1 MNRLV
6 ACAVLGMAVVVAP
19 SCSTVT
25 GPTVIGSG
33 NAQTEQRSVGSFTK
47 VRVDAAI
54 KATIIVGTDFNVTV
68 TTDDNVLASVATTVT
83 AGRLYVEMNSPAQP
97 RTPVTVSIS
106 MPTLDDVQA
115 GSAATVTATGVN
127 SPSLSATADSAGTL
141 VVRGNAAAV
150 DVTANS
156 AGTADLGGVP
166 AQTATVRVGSAGRAT
181 VNAQQSVTGSVDS
194 GGVVT
199 VVGSP
204 PTVNISTSTG
214 GAVVR
219 N

>member
-1 MNRLV
+1 
-6 ACAVLGMAVVVAP
+6 MAVVIAP
-19 SCSTVT
+19 SCSAVT

-33 NAQTEQRSVGSFTK
+33 NAQTEQRTVGSFTK

-68 TTDDNVLASVATTVT
+68 TTDDNVLASVATSVT
-83 AGRLYVEMNSPAQP
+83 AGTLYVDMNSPAQP
-97 RTPVTVSIS
+97 RVPVTVSIA
-106 MPTLDDVQA
+106 MPALDDVES

-141 VVRGNAAAV
+141 VVRGNADSV

-194 GGVVT
+194 GGVVSIA
-199 VVGSP
+199 GSP
-204 PTVNISTSTG
+204 PTVNVSTSTG